1 MIKEFVAFSGRDGA
15 TFFLSCRSWRD
26 WRISLE
32 FYRGVGAR
40 AKLKKAVCF
49 ILYPWGR
56 LFAKDNIHSVAG
68 EIADALHIPP
78 PAIPEG
84 PASALISMTRDKAVI
99 HHHGR
104 GYEKFASGD
113 SLPDVRNELAVYE
126 LLDKKKPKTFQ
137 YSQIDRGENTS
148 EYVRFFM
155 SYAPGKHRDR
165 HPELS
170 SLLGVLTE
178 FFSLT
183 PPKTVSWRELWDGLD
198 LPELLSAIPAAFLE
212 GQTPVGLV
220 HRDFKPWNVKNG
232 EKPLIYDFESVSFAG
247 CPLEDFFNYVVD
259 PLLHRHSPAKVL
271 RRIRRRYWQMA
282 AAFLEEMRIPSKEVQ
297 RYWCWY
303 LAERI
308 AFWRRHKQPGFA
320 ENFVKMLRWSLD

>member
-1 MIKEFVAFSGRDGA
+1 M
-15 TFFLSCRSWRD
+15 
-26 WRISLE
+26 
-32 FYRGVGAR
+32 
-40 AKLKKAVCF
+40 
-49 ILYPWGR
+49 
-56 LFAKDNIHSVAG
+56 SVAG

-113 SLPDVRNELAVYE
+113 SLSDVRTELAVYE
-126 LLDKKKPKTFQ
+126 LLGKKKPETFQ
-137 YSQIDRGENTS
+137 FSQVDRVVSTAEHVN
-148 EYVRFFM
+148 FFM
-155 SYAPGKHRDR
+155 LYAPGEHQDR

-170 SLLGVLTE
+170 SLTHVLRE

-183 PPKTVSWRELWDGLD
+183 PPKMASWRELWDGLD
-198 LPELLSAIPAAFLE
+198 LPELLNTMPSAFRQ

-232 EKPLIYDFESVSFAG
+232 GKPLLYDFESVSFAG

-271 RRIRRRYWQMA
+271 GNIRRRYWQMA
-282 AAFLEEMRIPSKEVQ
+282 ADFLTEMRLPAGEVR

-308 AFWRRHKQPGFA
+308 VFWRRHKQPEFA
-320 ENFVKMLRWSLD
+320 ENFVKMLQWSLD